1 MPHVETNSTREDKRA
16 ARPRIRSPRLSPPAT
31 IVLALLLSA
40 TSALA
45 SGPRWV
51 TGPPYFTGPSGRA
64 VVWYGLLPH
73 YFTDPGD
80 LSASVNH
87 AAADAIVASAAG
99 VWNVPTSGL
108 TIARGGLLDEHV
120 SAANAYLGSGGPV
133 FPADVLSSNYAAKQI
148 AILYDTDGSVTDMLL
163 GSGASN
169 PSQCRQNA
177 VTESVDLITPEGLI
191 QHAILVLNGR
201 CTGPAPEQQLQ
212 MQYQLE
218 RAFGR
223 VLGVGWSQTND
234 NVFTRIP
241 QPTYNQAMHWPIMH
255 PIDILCGPYTYQCLP
270 QPFTLRDDDVS
281 AITTLYPLMAWYAFP
296 STPPA
301 PGKVWSYQQASQG
314 KGTVSFPTG
323 QGMQGVNVLIR
334 RQQGGSSTPEA
345 WDDVSS
351 VSGYL
356 FQQNAGNPV
365 RGVASD
371 MFASMGSADGR
382 LEGLYNFGWVP
393 NLDPPGSNNGP
404 MLAMVTTEAIN
415 PLYSGRYSVGPY
427 IAQPVAPSGA
437 STSQLT
443 NNSFQVYLFPW
454 SPVQTDFAPRD
465 AAGSCNPG
473 ADGVESVPQPVVS
486 SGWWTAVL
494 CAHSHSAWS
503 SFNPRGERTAT
514 LEVTALDE
522 SGLAALTKAM
532 PLLGIWASTD
542 ALGTPPTVAAT
553 PVAFN
558 TVSLGMTAAGVSTT
572 LPETLRFVIADAR
585 GDGRPDFA
593 YQARVLYADTVQPS
607 VISTYGGQI
616 VITGMGFRAGNQ
628 VTVNGVPAVV
638 SSWTATTIV
647 AAVPLASVAR
657 ANPGTPVDIAIID
670 LSTHGTTVMRGALTY
685 ASIAPDSMT
694 MVSAPSGNV
703 AMGTLAAVPFA
714 VRVLLGDGATPVVGL
729 PVTFS
734 TIAGSAM
741 FTACNA
747 APCVVLTDANGL
759 ASTPVTPTSY
769 GAVTVIASAVGAVQT
784 ATLNAIARS
793 ITPARSVEYLA
804 PAATVAWTPQMTV
817 MENGA
822 PVAGTVV
829 DWTASGAMVESI
841 RSSLTNTLGVAQT
854 EAVVGPLAAGEQAT
868 GQACAWT
875 STCTTFSAMA
885 LDPSAWRLLLISGAG
900 QSVTSSGAFVPIV
913 LQVTNQAGDPIAGAS
928 VAVHQTVEAAEMPC
942 PVRGRCPV
950 APVLAVSNASRISD
964 ANGLFSVIPMQIAGV
979 AEVTNVAV
987 ATGTQGFVSFSL
999 QQQP

>member
-1 MPHVETNSTREDKRA
+1 MIA
-16 ARPRIRSPRLSPPAT
+16 
-31 IVLALLLSA
+31 LALLLSA

-51 TGPPYFTGPSGRA
+51 TGPPYFTGPSGNA
-64 VVWYGLLPH
+64 VIWYTWQPL

-87 AAADAIVASAAG
+87 AAADAMVASAAG
-99 VWNVPTSGL
+99 VWNVPTAGL
-108 TIARGGLLDEHV
+108 TIARGGPLDEHV
-120 SAANAYLGSGGPV
+120 SAANAYLGSSGPV

-148 AILYDTDGSVTDMLL
+148 AVIYDSDGSVTDMLL
-163 GSGASN
+163 GSGAST
-169 PSQCRQNA
+169 PAECRQNA
-177 VTESVDLITPEGLI
+177 VTESVDLIAPEGVI

-241 QPTYNQAMHWPIMH
+241 QPTYAQAMHWPIMH

-301 PGKVWSYQQASQG
+301 PGKVWSYQQAGQG

-365 RGVASD
+365 GGAASD
-371 MFASMGSADGR
+371 MSASVGSTDGR
-382 LEGLYNFGWVP
+382 LEGFYNFGWVP
-393 NLDPPGSNNGP
+393 TLDPPGSYNGP

-415 PLYSGRYSVGPY
+415 PLYAGRYSVGPY
-427 IAQPVAPSGA
+427 VAQPVAPSGA

-443 NNSFQVYLFPW
+443 NNPFQVYLFPW
-454 SPVQTDFAPRD
+454 TPVQTDFAPRD
-465 AAGSCNPG
+465 ASTDCNTG
-473 ADGVESVPQPVVS
+473 GDGVESAPQPVAPAR
-486 SGWWTAVL
+486 WWTAVL
-494 CAHSHSAWS
+494 CAHNHSAWS
-503 SFNPRGERTAT
+503 SFTPRGGRTAT

-522 SGLAALTKAM
+522 SGLATIAKAM
-532 PLLGIWASTD
+532 PIAGVWAATD
-542 ALGTPPTVAAT
+542 DLGTPPTVAAT
-553 PVAFN
+553 PAAFN

-572 LPETLRFVIADAR
+572 LPEALRFVIADAR

-593 YQARVLYADTVQPS
+593 YQARLLYADTIQPA
-607 VISTYGGQI
+607 ITSTFGGQI
-616 VITGMGFRAGNQ
+616 IITGMGFRAGNQ

-647 AAVPLASVAR
+647 AAAPLASVAR

-670 LSTHGTTVMRGALTY
+670 LSTRGTTVMTGALTY
-685 ASIAPDSMT
+685 ANIAPDIMT
-694 MVSAPSGNV
+694 IVSAPSGNV
-703 AMGTLAAVPFA
+703 AMGTPAAVPFA

-734 TIAGSAM
+734 TISGSAK
-741 FTACNA
+741 FAACTA

-769 GAVTVIASAVGAVQT
+769 GYVTVQASAVGAVQT
-784 ATLNAIARS
+784 AAFNAIARG
-793 ITPARSVEYLA
+793 ITPVRSVEYLA
-804 PAATVAWTPQMTV
+804 PGATVVWTPQMTV
-817 MENGA
+817 TENGA
-822 PVAGTVV
+822 PVAGAVV

-841 RSSLTNTLGVAQT
+841 GSSLTDTLGVAQT
-854 EAVVGPLAAGEQAT
+854 EAVAGPLAAGEQAT

-875 STCTTFSAMA
+875 SICTTFSAMA
-885 LDPSAWRLLLISGAG
+885 LDPSAWRLVLISGAG
-900 QSVTSSGAFVPIV
+900 QSVTLSGIFAPVV
-913 LQVTNQAGDPIAGAS
+913 LRVTNQAGDPVAGAS
-928 VAVHQTVEAAEMPC
+928 VAVHQTVDAAEMPC

-950 APVLAVSNASRISD
+950 APVLGASNTAAISD
-964 ANGLFSVIPMQIAGV
+964 ADGLVSVIPMQIAGV